1 LAIDFLEIIFVSSFI
16 IKDMY
21 TKNEVIEMI
30 TRQFNVKQTTKEYIC
45 AKMNTLSVDD
55 LKREFNK
62 ASLGA
67 KLIELG
73 YNRFQITF

>member
-1 LAIDFLEIIFVSSFI
+1 
-16 IKDMY
+16 MY
-21 TKNEVIEMI
+21 TKSEIIEMI
-30 TRQFNVKQTTKEYIC
+30 TRQFNVKQATREYIC
-45 AKMNTLSVDD
+45 NKISNLSIDD

-67 KLIELG
+67 KLVEFG